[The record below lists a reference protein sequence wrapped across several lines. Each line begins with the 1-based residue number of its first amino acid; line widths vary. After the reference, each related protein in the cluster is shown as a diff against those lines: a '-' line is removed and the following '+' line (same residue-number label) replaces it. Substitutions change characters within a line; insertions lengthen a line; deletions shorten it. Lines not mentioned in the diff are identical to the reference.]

1 MSCEKTEIYC
11 ALGPPKS
18 QPRTLDF
25 EKERGCRVS
34 ERKGRGGKISIDS
47 LEDLALS
54 SKESNND
61 VDKITELESQCEPN
75 GFIGTKIGQFFHTY
89 HWVIFQILCLVQI

>member
-1 MSCEKTEIYC
+1 MSCEKNDIYC

-25 EKERGCRVS
+25 EKERGWKVS
-34 ERKGRGGKISIDS
+34 GRKGRGGKISIDS

-54 SKESNND
+54 SKESDND
-61 VDKITELESQCEPN
+61 VDKTTNSEFPCETN
-75 GFIGTKIGQFFHTY
+75 DSIGKLTAFVFLISPLGY
-89 HWVIFQILCLVQI
+89 I